1 MNEKKEEGKK
11 LTLYHCQISFAIKEH
26 FILPHFP
33 QLGHISWKQQSLFH
47 SQGHV
52 APNATVEVPE

>member
-26 FILPHFP
+26 FILSHIL
-33 QLGHISWKQQSLFH
+33 QLGHIPWKQQSLLH
-47 SQGHV
+47 GRGYMV
-52 APNATVEVPE
+52 PNAAVEVPE